1 MKKLALPVL
10 RIGLGVTFLWI
21 GILVFK
27 DPEGWGA
34 YLQPWAADLLPIDIG
49 ATMTVAGVFDIVL
62 GILMI
67 LNLFVWPLA
76 FLGAFHLL
84 VVLIVTGINAIT
96 VRDIGLLAACLSL
109 LFETWP
115 SKHFLLFKV
124 LKK

>member
-34 YLQPWAADLLPIDIG
+34 YLQPWAADLLSVDIVV
-49 ATMTVAGVFDIVL
+49 AMTAAGVFDIVL
-62 GILMI
+62 GVSMI

-96 VRDIGLLAACLSL
+96 VRDIGLLAGCLSL
-109 LFETWP
+109 FFATLP
-115 SKHFLLFKV
+115 P
-124 LKK
+124 KKK